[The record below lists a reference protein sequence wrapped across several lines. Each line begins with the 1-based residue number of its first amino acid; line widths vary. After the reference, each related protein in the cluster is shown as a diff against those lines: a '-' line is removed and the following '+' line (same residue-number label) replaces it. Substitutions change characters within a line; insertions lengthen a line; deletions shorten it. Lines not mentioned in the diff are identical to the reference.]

1 MTTLA
6 LVLLFL
12 SSARV
17 LHAQSCPTGFAL
29 HTGSVS
35 PNQTVDWI
43 PCPNDQQPTLEC
55 GTLEVPLDYTDLET
69 GILTLSLVRQP
80 ANGAG
85 SNGLTIIMNPGG
97 PGESGIQSLVE
108 SETSYLECVHCSVLT
123 ALY

>member
-1 MTTLA
+1 MTSLS

-12 SSARV
+12 ASAGF
-17 LHAQSCPTGFAL
+17 LHAQSCPTGYAL
-29 HTGSVS
+29 HTGSLS

-80 ANGAG
+80 SNSAG

-97 PGESGIQSLVE
+97 PGESGIQSLVA
-108 SETSYLECVHCSVLT
+108 SETSYLECVPCSVLPT
-123 ALY
+123 LY